1 MSATDTI
8 TVGRALPK
16 LASVEPANGPFSV
29 SVTWAAGSRVGRTDI
44 VDLAPMIFTFKV
56 FKPLRDDPELF
67 RSVQVGDWGVSL
79 VWPGNDDLDVGAES
93 VEEMAEEAMTNS
105 DFAEFLKRT
114 GFTLDA
120 AAAQLGIARRL
131 VAYYAKDRQ
140 IPRYIALACRQ
151 LEAEHGV
158 SEPRRERAVAQ
169 GHKDYTEGASLYGAP
184 LYATT
189 GLSADDIFSPV
200 SLVPH
205 VLCNGIGRAAH
216 VSPTSDLLA
225 GVKVFVDR
233 SMGAR
238 KVDPATGVVFPLVP
252 IAHGRREDF

>member
-8 TVGRALPK
+8 TVGEALPK

-56 FKPLRDDPELF
+56 FKPLRDNPELF
-67 RSVQVGDWGVSL
+67 RSVRVGDWGTSL

-93 VEEMAEEAMTNS
+93 VEEMAEEVMTNS
-105 DFAEFLKRT
+105 EFAAFLKRT

-131 VAYYAKDRQ
+131 VAYYAKDRE

-151 LEAEHGV
+151 LEAERGV
-158 SEPRRERAVAQ
+158 SEP
-169 GHKDYTEGASLYGAP
+169 
-184 LYATT
+184 
-189 GLSADDIFSPV
+189 SADNLLSD
-200 SLVPH
+200 VPGLFGG
-205 VLCNGIGRAAH
+205 VVYPAPALGPDEALFPAAVMQGLLGSARLPAPPPTLPGHGFLSCRTYGH
-216 VSPTSDLLA
+216 VSGVASGIDPVTGWPVPAA
-225 GVKVFVDR
+225 GVIGSRLKSR
-233 SMGAR
+233 
-238 KVDPATGVVFPLVP
+238 
-252 IAHGRREDF
+252 